1 MADSND
7 PEYFY
12 DICTVT
18 RIGHL
23 CRESIL
29 YECLYGQKTRKHIK
43 GLIPGKNKPW
53 TEIWTPMRKMHFYRC
68 IGQLAVHITLFGWC
82 VLGGWRVDGVEV

>member
-1 MADSND
+1 MY
-7 PEYFY
+7 PGL
-12 DICTVT
+12 DIYTKINAV
-18 RIGHL
+18 
-23 CRESIL
+23 REVIQT
-29 YECLYGQKTRKHIK
+29 ENKKHIK
-43 GLIPGKNKPW
+43 GLILGKNKPW